1 MDYNS
6 IIKNY
11 SEEKKDRVVEL
22 AKQNKLSMA
31 GNMYH
36 SNALNYFF
44 DLWRQHFPQQKQS
57 KNCNGCR
64 KAVCK
69 FFHNVADHI
78 ISQRKVPEVVEVVKS
93 VKTKK
98 PKQKKKSSVKTK

>member
-6 IIKNY
+6 IIKDY
-11 SEEKKDRVVEL
+11 SNEKKDRIVEL
-22 AKQNKLSMA
+22 ANQNIISMR
-31 GNMYH
+31 GNLYH
-36 SNALNYFF
+36 NNALNYFF
-44 DLWRQHFPQQKQS
+44 QLWHEHFPQQKQS
-57 KNCNGCR
+57 KQCNGCR

-78 ISQRKVPEVVEVVKS
+78 VAERKVPELVEEVKS

-98 PKQKKKSSVKTK
+98 PKQKTFITT

>member
-11 SEEKKDRVVEL
+11 SDEKKSRVVEL

-31 GNMYH
+31 GNLYH
-36 SNALNYFF
+36 NNALNYFF
-44 DLWRQHFPQQKQS
+44 KLWHEHFPQQKQS
-57 KNCNGCR
+57 KTCNGCR

-78 ISQRKVPEVVEVVKS
+78 VSQIESAKAVEAVKNA
-93 VKTKK
+93 KTKK